1 MRKLYLVM
9 VLVFI
14 MQACSINDIFLLA
27 NTTDPKFTPTIT
39 SVPIL
44 WPTITRTPP
53 ATATPTIMRFPTR
66 DPQLPTETVVPIPL
80 FIGMDTATPFAPPAA
95 FRPGAGFA
103 LVLVADN
110 KIYWGSCKPNK
121 TTITAR
127 VEDSEEVISVVIFT
141 QVKSAK
147 EEDSTPWTSGN
158 AMFNHQDGTF
168 SYAMIGSEVE
178 GHNHYKNS
186 WVRFQLVATNIE
198 GEEVGR
204 TQIYTKAIA
213 LSPCMCYEPLKG
225 CPIVTPRVAP

>member
-1 MRKLYLVM
+1 MRKLYPVM
-9 VLVFI
+9 ALAIFLH
-14 MQACSINDIFLLA
+14 ACSMSGSIPFV
-27 NTTDPKFTPTIT
+27 NTPVPTST
-39 SVPIL
+39 ATMTATATQTL
-44 WPTITRTPP
+44 TATRTPP

-168 SYAMIGSEVE
+168 SYVMIGSEVE

-204 TQIYTKAIA
+204 TQIYTEAIA

-225 CPIVTPRVAP
+225 CPIVTPRAAP